1 MSEQEINNGL
11 RWYVI
16 HTYSGY
22 ENKVKT
28 DIEKMVDNR
37 GLNDLVKEVK
47 HQWSW
52 TLHRFSQW
60 TDEFE
65 SELLSSGRENPANYH
80 IIGGAF

>member
-37 GLNDLVKEVK
+37 GLNDLVKEVSVPLEDVVEVK
-47 HQWSW
+47 
-52 TLHRFSQW
+52 
-60 TDEFE
+60 
-65 SELLSSGRENPANYH
+65 ENGQKK
-80 IIGGAF
+80 IGPEKEIPWICVVKDDYE

>member
-28 DIEKMVDNR
+28 DIEKKAV
-37 GLNDLVKEVK
+37 
-47 HQWSW
+47 Q
-52 TLHRFSQW
+52 
-60 TDEFE
+60 
-65 SELLSSGRENPANYH
+65 Y
-80 IIGGAF
+80 IIGSTLSLIFL

>member
-37 GLNDLVKEVK
+37 GLNDLVK
-47 HQWSW
+47 
-52 TLHRFSQW
+52 
-60 TDEFE
+60 
-65 SELLSSGRENPANYH
+65 LSRERNSLDMCC
-80 IIGGAF
+80 